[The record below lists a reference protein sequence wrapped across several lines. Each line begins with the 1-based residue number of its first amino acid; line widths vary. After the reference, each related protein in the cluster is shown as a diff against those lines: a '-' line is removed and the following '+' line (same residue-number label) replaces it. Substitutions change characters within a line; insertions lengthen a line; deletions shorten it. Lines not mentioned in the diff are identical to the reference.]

1 MNSKTKKKKIKF
13 KKGFK
18 IGVLVFLLVIII
30 LSTTI
35 YLLTP
40 VSSSTKKEIVTIE
53 SGTSTKEIAT
63 ILKNKKLIK
72 SKTFFTIYSKIKK
85 ANYYAASYEIS
96 PNMSLNEIINEL
108 QTTGTNINEVTITI
122 KEGQN
127 MRQIAKLI
135 SENTSIKYDDI
146 IKKTKEKKYL
156 DKLIDKYW
164 FIEKDIKNDNLYYNL
179 EGYLFPDTYQIDKE
193 ETDIEKVFEVLLNQ
207 MDQVLSEYKKDIK
220 KSGYNIH
227 KLLTLASVTQS
238 EGYNEDD
245 FKNIA
250 SVFYN
255 RMKDDMPLGSCVTS
269 YYGVKK
275 EMTEALTNSDINNQ
289 NAYNTRGNNPAL
301 FPIGP
306 ISAPGKKAIEAVVK
320 PIKTNYYYF
329 VSDKNHKLYFTKT
342 LKEHEQTINKLE
354 QEGLWLQW

>member
-1 MNSKTKKKKIKF
+1 MNSKNKKKKVRF

-40 VSSSTKKEIVTIE
+40 VSSSTKKEIITIE
-53 SGTSTKEIAT
+53 SGTSTKEIAA
-63 ILKNKKLIK
+63 ILKDKKLIK

-122 KEGQN
+122 KEWKN

-146 IKKTKEKKYL
+146 IKKTKDQKYL

-164 FIEKDIKNDNLYYNL
+164 FIEKDIKNSNLYYNL

-207 MDQVLSEYKKDIK
+207 MDQVLSEYKKDIE
-220 KSGYNIH
+220 KSNYSIH

-238 EGYNEDD
+238 EGYN
-245 FKNIA
+245 
-250 SVFYN
+250 
-255 RMKDDMPLGSCVTS
+255 
-269 YYGVKK
+269 
-275 EMTEALTNSDINNQ
+275 
-289 NAYNTRGNNPAL
+289 
-301 FPIGP
+301 
-306 ISAPGKKAIEAVVK
+306 
-320 PIKTNYYYF
+320 
-329 VSDKNHKLYFTKT
+329 
-342 LKEHEQTINKLE
+342 
-354 QEGLWLQW
+354 

>member
-1 MNSKTKKKKIKF
+1 MNSKNKKKRVKF

-18 IGVLVFLLVIII
+18 IGVFVFLLVIILLI
-30 LSTTI
+30 II

-40 VSSSTKKEIVTIE
+40 VSSSDKEEVVTIE
-53 SGTSTKEIAT
+53 SGTSTKEIAV
-63 ILKNKKLIK
+63 ILKDKRLIK
-72 SKTFFTIYSKIKK
+72 SKVFFTLCSKIKG
-85 ANYYAASYEIS
+85 ANYYAASYKLS
-96 PNMSLNEIINEL
+96 PSMSLNEIISEL
-108 QTTGTNINEVTITI
+108 QTTGTNINEVSMTI

-135 SENTSIKYDDI
+135 SENTGIKYDDI
-146 IKKTKEKKYL
+146 IKKTRDQKYL

-164 FIEKDIKNDNLYYNL
+164 FIDKDIKNSNLYYNL

-207 MDQVLSEYKKDIK
+207 MDKVLSEYKADIE
-220 KSGYNIH
+220 KSNYSVH
-227 KLLTLASVTQS
+227 ELLTLSSVTQS
-238 EGYNEDD
+238 EGYSEDD

-255 RMKDDMPLGSCVTS
+255 RMKDGMPLGSCVTS

-289 NAYNTRGNNPAL
+289 NAYNTRGDNPSL

-342 LKEHEQTINKLE
+342 LREHEQTINKLE

>member
-1 MNSKTKKKKIKF
+1 MNSKIKKKKIKF

-18 IGVLVFLLVIII
+18 LGVLVFLIVIII
-30 LSTTI
+30 LTII

-40 VSSSTKKEIVTIE
+40 VSSSDKEEIVTIK
-53 SGTSTKEIAT
+53 SGTSTSEIAT
-63 ILKNKKLIK
+63 ILKDKKLIK
-72 SKTFFTIYSKIKK
+72 SKTFFTIYSKIKRAK
-85 ANYYAASYEIS
+85 YYAASYKLS

-108 QTTGTNINEVTITI
+108 QTNGNDIDEIAITI

-135 SENTSIKYDDI
+135 SENTNIKYDDI
-146 IKKTKEKKYL
+146 IKKSKDQKYL
-156 DKLIDKYW
+156 DKLINKYW
-164 FIEKDIKNDNLYYNL
+164 FIEKDIKNSNLYYNL
-179 EGYLFPDTYQIDKE
+179 EGYLFPDTYQIYKE

-207 MDQVLSEYKKDIK
+207 MDQVLSEYKTDIN
-220 KSGYNIH
+220 KSNYSIH

-255 RMKDDMPLGSCVTS
+255 RMKNNMPLGSCVTS

-275 EMTEALTNSDINNQ
+275 EMTETLTNSDINNE
-289 NAYNTRGNNPAL
+289 NAYNTRGDNPTL

-306 ISAPGKKAIEAVVK
+306 ISAPGKKAIEAVLK
-320 PIKTNYYYF
+320 PNTTNYYYF

-354 QEGLWLQW
+354 QEGLWLEW

>member
-1 MNSKTKKKKIKF
+1 MNSKNKKKVKL

-18 IGVLVFLLVIII
+18 IGVLIFLFIIII
-30 LSTTI
+30 LSITV

-40 VSSSTKKEIVTIE
+40 VSNNAKEEVVTIE
-53 SGTSTKEIAT
+53 SGLSTKEISA
-63 ILKNKKLIK
+63 ILKDKKLIK
-72 SKTFFTIYSKIKK
+72 SKTLFILYSKIKK
-85 ANYYAASYEIS
+85 ANYYAASYKLS
-96 PNMSLNEIINEL
+96 PDMSFKEIINEL
-108 QTTGTNINEVTITI
+108 QTGGININEVTITI

-135 SENTSIKYDDI
+135 SENTNIQYDDI
-146 IKKTKEKKYL
+146 INKTKDKEYL

-164 FIEKDIKNDNLYYNL
+164 FIEKDVKNSNLYYNL
-179 EGYLFPDTYQIDKE
+179 EGYLFPDTYKVDKY
-193 ETDIEKVFEVLLNQ
+193 ETDIEQVFEILLNQ
-207 MDQVLSEYKKDIK
+207 MDKVLSKYKVDIQ
-220 KSGYNIH
+220 KSNYSIH

-255 RMKDDMPLGSCVTS
+255 RMMDDMPLGSCVTS

-275 EMTEALTNSDINNQ
+275 EMTEVLTYSDINNQ
-289 NAYNTRGNNPAL
+289 NAYNTRGDNPVL

-306 ISAPGKKAIEAVVK
+306 ISAPGKKAIEAVIK

-342 LKEHEQTINKLE
+342 LREHEQTINKLE